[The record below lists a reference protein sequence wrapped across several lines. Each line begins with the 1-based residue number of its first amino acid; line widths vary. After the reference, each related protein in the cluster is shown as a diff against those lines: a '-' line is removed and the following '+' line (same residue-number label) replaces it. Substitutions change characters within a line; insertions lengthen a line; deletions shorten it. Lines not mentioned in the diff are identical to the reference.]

1 MYNIL
6 VADDEKNIREGIR
19 ELIEWEE
26 MGCRVCASMRNGEQV
41 LQYLEEGEEKIDL
54 VITDIKM
61 PVMDGMELAGILRD
75 RYPDIKVIILTAYSD
90 FAYAQQAIKCQV
102 ADFVIKNEFFSE
114 LPRSVRRIV
123 KQWEEEGREGGGEKK
138 DFFIRQGVCRV
149 CAC

>member
-61 PVMDGMELAGILRD
+61 PVMDGMELAGELRGD
-75 RYPDIKVIILTAYSD
+75 IPDIKRIMLES
-90 FAYAQQAIKCQV
+90 QQAI
-102 ADFVIKNEFFSE
+102 
-114 LPRSVRRIV
+114 
-123 KQWEEEGREGGGEKK
+123 
-138 DFFIRQGVCRV
+138 V
-149 CAC
+149 CAHVANT